1 MRGNVDTI
9 KERLDITE
17 VISGYLKIE
26 KAGANFK
33 AKCPF
38 HNEKTPSFFISPSRQ
53 SFYCFGCGAKG
64 DMFSFI
70 EEIEGVDFRGA
81 LKLLADKAGVELEY
95 QSPAKKT
102 EKDKISEVVQ
112 LASEFFEEKR
122 KGNPA
127 VDEYLISRGVN
138 EESIGKWRIG
148 YAKDEWRSLYD
159 HLVSLGFNKEILI
172 KAGLVKNVEG
182 DASKN
187 PYDVFRG
194 RIIFPLSDRAGR
206 IIAFSGRALKKET
219 EPKYLNSPDTI
230 LFNKSETLYGFDK
243 AKEEIRKKNYAVLV
257 EGQLDLVLSHQAG
270 VANTV
275 ASSGTAFTPAHLES
289 LKKLSSRI
297 ILAFDGDEAGEK
309 AAQKST
315 ELSLA
320 LGMEVKIA
328 SIPEG
333 SDPADLIKEDP
344 KLWKDALRNSLPAIE
359 WFLERLVAKEQDGR
373 KLGKLI
379 EKKILPLISLVQ
391 SAIERSHFVSQVAKR
406 AGIKEDVIW
415 EDLRKVKMPSVVVSS
430 LETEG
435 ENVRARYPRKTNI
448 ERRLLGVIFWQES
461 LEQPSVDTSSLRN
474 EFSKRVG
481 LEYFDKL
488 SEILGAEKETLI
500 FEAESFYS
508 NPENLSKDIIEL
520 LDNLSDDILRE
531 RLSRL
536 LSELAHAETVKD
548 AERAGLISQEI
559 QQVHKEMALL
569 EDKREKV

>member
-9 KERLDITE
+9 KERLDIAE
-17 VISGYLKIE
+17 VISGYLKLD

-38 HNEKTPSFFISPSRQ
+38 HNEKTPSFLVSPTRQ
-53 SFYCFGCGAKG
+53 TFYCFGCGAKG

-102 EKDKISEVVQ
+102 EKDRISEAVQ
-112 LASEFFEEKR
+112 LASEFFENKAKEYPEVR
-122 KGNPA
+122 
-127 VDEYLISRGVN
+127 EYLISRGIN
-138 EESIGKWRIG
+138 EESITKWRLG
-148 YAKDEWRSLYD
+148 YAPDEWRALYE
-159 HLVSLGFNKEILI
+159 HLTSLGFTKEILI

-182 DASKN
+182 DASKS

-206 IIAFSGRALKKET
+206 IIAFSGRALKKDT
-219 EPKYLNSPDTI
+219 EPKYLNSPDTV

-257 EGQLDLVLSHQAG
+257 EGQLDLVLSHQVG
-270 VANTV
+270 VVNTV
-275 ASSGTAFTPAHLES
+275 ASSGTAFTPAHLER
-289 LKKLSSRI
+289 LKNLSSRI

-309 AAQKST
+309 AAEKST
-315 ELSLA
+315 ELGLS

-328 SIPEG
+328 SLPEG
-333 SDPADLIKEDP
+333 KDPADLIQEDP
-344 KLWKDALRNSLPAIE
+344 KVWKDVLRNSLPAIE
-359 WFLERLVAKEQDGR
+359 SFLEKLVTKEQDGR

-379 EKKILPLISLVQ
+379 EKKLLPLISLVQ
-391 SAIERSHFVSQVAKR
+391 SAMERSHFVSLVAKR
-406 AGIKEDVIW
+406 TGIKEDVVW
-415 EDLRKVKMPSVVVSS
+415 EDLRKVKMPMVSPDTHG
-430 LETEG
+430 EEG
-435 ENVRARYPRKTNI
+435 EAVRARYPRKTNI
-448 ERRLLGVIFWQES
+448 ERRLLGIIFWQES
-461 LEQPSVDTSSLRN
+461 LGQPEVDTASLRN

-481 LEYFDKL
+481 SEYFDKL
-488 SEILGAEKETLI
+488 SEALSVEKETLI
-500 FEAESFYS
+500 FEAENYFST
-508 NPENLSKDIIEL
+508 PEKLSKDIVEL

-531 RLSRL
+531 KLSRL

-548 AERAGLISQEI
+548 IERTSLISQEI